1 MPSFSSSSVD
11 ILLIFSQLGIE
22 NHSKR
27 RPIWDWNWFN
37 KDVLLQRKN
46 VAKETIFIKII
57 TNKFGWINAYLTTR
71 LILLNCFKRWNG
83 PEFEILLRLTT
94 VFLLYCQAVRSLKW
108 TREAE
113 SEGGWSPAW
122 LAGCGSTCRTSASL
136 LELDLACSFG
146 GVSECLQ
153 AWQWTVR
160 NLTVQPN
167 LKRRRSNTVRQ
178 VQLLSR
184 NTDNLHR
191 KLKCHLEIFYTA
203 VLARWRC
210 KMRWF
215 SSLWLVNCKVQ
226 CITIKAILEVA
237 FTSWNHRH

>member
-1 MPSFSSSSVD
+1 MIFCQVLHLL
-11 ILLIFSQLGIE
+11 LLIFRWYFPSLVLRITRSDAQYEIGTDSIKMFCYKGRMWR
-22 NHSKR
+22 N
-27 RPIWDWNWFN
+27 RPF
-37 KDVLLQRKN
+37 
-46 VAKETIFIKII
+46 FIKII

-146 GVSECLQ
+146 GVSKCLQ
-153 AWQWTVR
+153 AWEWTVR

-167 LKRRRSNTVRQ
+167 LTRRRSNTVRQ

-210 KMRWF
+210 KMR
-215 SSLWLVNCKVQ
+215 
-226 CITIKAILEVA
+226 
-237 FTSWNHRH
+237 